1 MRQKRI
7 DSYLDKLLSRKM
19 QVVIISIGLFL
30 FTDKFDADN
39 LVIIM
44 CAYMGFSVAQRF
56 APPNT
61 GG

>member
-1 MRQKRI
+1 MKPKI
-7 DSYLDKLLSRKM
+7 DHYVNKLLSRKF
-19 QVVIISIGLFL
+19 QVFAVAVALFIL
-30 FTDKFDADN
+30 TDKFDATS
-39 LVIIM
+39 LVVVM

>member
-1 MRQKRI
+1 MKKKI
-7 DSYLDKLLSRKM
+7 DYYLDKLLSRKL
-19 QVVIISIGLFL
+19 QVVIICVILFL
-30 FTDKFDADN
+30 LTDKFDADN
-39 LVIIM
+39 LVIVM